1 MVFSNGSVASYD
13 SDKNPKYSVE
23 HLATFKI
30 SKETKILRPSD
41 GMKKLIDLGDTS
53 GIWPHK
59 MLISFDPEW
68 VLIMDYETG
77 VSGFTIL
84 SGFTNLSV
92 ILFECSDIS
101 FQ

>member
-13 SDKNPKYSVE
+13 SDKNPKYPLE

-30 SKETKILRPSD
+30 SKESGILRPSD
-41 GMKKLIDLGDTS
+41 GMKKLVKLGDTS

-77 VSGFTIL
+77 VSVLRFTIGL
-84 SGFTNLSV
+84 SGCDD
-92 ILFECSDIS
+92 IL
-101 FQ
+101 